1 MPSHF
6 NFFTDD
12 NKLDT
17 PSFIRSSSPLEMASA
32 PMANMRE
39 VRRIH
44 SQSPAS
50 HAAAFGKMEEIQ
62 EREGSSDDDEDG
74 EDADFDSLE
83 ANVKEMRPK
92 TPMSLVKTR
101 PESIDFTTTMNQ
113 EINRITADLRSAQ
126 RDSPGLKLREKYVK
140 DSFIS
145 GIDESPMER
154 KPKVVDL
161 EEEKEIPLDG
171 PRFSTL
177 NTMRE
182 AETNLRDF
190 GNSLVKENLNYV
202 ELLAAECNR
211 DTIR

>member
-1 MPSHF
+1 
-6 NFFTDD
+6 
-12 NKLDT
+12 
-17 PSFIRSSSPLEMASA
+17 
-32 PMANMRE
+32 
-39 VRRIH
+39 
-44 SQSPAS
+44 
-50 HAAAFGKMEEIQ
+50 
-62 EREGSSDDDEDG
+62 
-74 EDADFDSLE
+74 
-83 ANVKEMRPK
+83 MRPQ

-113 EINRITADLRSAQ
+113 EINRITADLRSAH

-161 EEEKEIPLDG
+161 DEEKEIPLDG

-190 GNSLVKENLNYV
+190 GNSLVK
-202 ELLAAECNR
+202 
-211 DTIR
+211 